1 MLQNSNI
8 SQKAKRGRQPNGEPN
23 QIDIHVGKRLCLRRQ
38 ILKMSQ
44 NDLAKKLG
52 ITFQQVQK
60 YEKGIN
66 RISSSRLWDFSQ
78 VLNVPIGYFF
88 AEIDNNVASKSP
100 RFLQNG
106 QGNNTTNIQE
116 VDVMQQETALQLV
129 KYFYKIAN
137 AEAREN
143 LLKFLINL
151 SKRS

>member
-1 MLQNSNI
+1 MQTSAI
-8 SQKAKRGRQPNGEPN
+8 SRKTQRGRQPNGAPN

-44 NDLAKKLG
+44 SDLAVKLG

-78 VLNVPIGYFF
+78 VLNVPVGYFF
-88 AEIDNNVASKSP
+88 AEIDSNLASQSP

-106 QGNNTTNIQE
+106 QTDAPIAQE
-116 VDVMQQETALQLV
+116 DDVMQKETALQLV
-129 KYFYKIAN
+129 KYFYKIPSE
-137 AEAREN
+137 EARAD
-143 LLKFLINL
+143 LLKFLMNL
-151 SKRS
+151 CKKS

>member
-1 MLQNSNI
+1 MQNSNI

-44 NDLAKKLG
+44 SDLAKKLG

-78 VLNVPIGYFF
+78 VLNVPIEYFF
-88 AEIDNNVASKSP
+88 AEIDNNLASQSP

-106 QGNNTTNIQE
+106 QTYNLKKMQE
-116 VDVMQQETALQLV
+116 ADVMQKETALKLV
-129 KYFYKIAN
+129 KYFYKLPN
-137 AEAREN
+137 EEARED
-143 LLKFLINL
+143 LLKFLMNL
-151 SKRS
+151 SKKS

>member
-8 SQKAKRGRQPNGEPN
+8 SQKTKRGRQPNGEPN

-44 NDLAKKLG
+44 SDLAKKLG

-78 VLNVPIGYFF
+78 VLNVPVGYFF
-88 AEIDNNVASKSP
+88 AEIDRELAQQSP

-106 QGNNTTNIQE
+106 GEYNLIKTQE
-116 VDVMQQETALQLV
+116 VDVMQKETALQLV
-129 KYFYKIAN
+129 KYFYKIPS
-137 AEAREN
+137 EDARAS
-143 LLKFLINL
+143 LLKFLMCL
-151 SKRS
+151 SKKV

>member
-1 MLQNSNI
+1 MQTI
-8 SQKAKRGRQPNGEPN
+8 TTPRKAQRGRQPNGAPN

-38 ILKMSQ
+38 ILRMSQ
-44 NDLAKKLG
+44 SDLAGKLG

-78 VLNVPIGYFF
+78 VLNVPVGYFF
-88 AEIDNNVASKSP
+88 DEIDNKLASQSP

-106 QGNNTTNIQE
+106 QIDKLPKMQE
-116 VDVMQQETALQLV
+116 VDVMQKETALQLV
-129 KYFYKIAN
+129 KYFYKIPSE
-137 AEAREN
+137 EARED

-151 SKRS
+151 CKKS